1 MQQASED
8 ATLECH
14 LVQDQ
19 GISHNQ
25 KSPEDAEFRRNF
37 LKWSHTLS

>member
-8 ATLECH
+8 ATLEGH

-19 GISHNQ
+19 RISHTQN
-25 KSPEDAEFRRNF
+25 SPEDGEFRRNF

>member
-1 MQQASED
+1 MQQTSED

-19 GISHNQ
+19 SILYSQ
-25 KSPEDAEFRRNF
+25 KSPKDGEFRRNF
-37 LKWSHTLS
+37 LKCSHTLS